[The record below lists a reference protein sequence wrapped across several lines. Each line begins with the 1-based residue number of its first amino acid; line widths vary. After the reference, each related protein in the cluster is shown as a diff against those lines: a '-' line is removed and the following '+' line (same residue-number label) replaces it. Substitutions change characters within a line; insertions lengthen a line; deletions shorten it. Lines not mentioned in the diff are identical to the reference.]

1 MDGSRSCKKW
11 WFFRNLTLKLSIA
24 PDSPWKIPGGL
35 IKEMAKF
42 PCSPLFQHSETLG
55 CSGPSLSK
63 VTFIGTMDPSN
74 RKGLEDSV
82 AKFLFHQLS
91 GIGSSFVWRVRAA
104 QPGRSPKQLVSMAEM
119 LQERRLFPQSLC
131 LHRANCSELDNMS
144 LQDRKKKQK
153 SSNGFRFPTKIMITV
168 LLFTY
173 CHYHF
178 PQELFGESQNWNTHT
193 HTFFFNKCLSPG
205 SPVFRCVPRAYT
217 TLTIPRFHGTTFTD
231 SFHAEASILDRGSW
245 WGKIGSFLQNHSK
258 NLWFHEVSPE
268 IAFKKKSLKTTT
280 WKSSDLCGKFA
291 FFSTKIWMQLGHGPG
306 IPGNFFLSL
315 FLPVGAMSHDLSLI
329 HRKKCL
335 QPKCNIF
342 VYIESK
348 RQITQKPEATFAS
361 CYVITWIQ
369 GSQAL
374 LKAFPTLWEVSI
386 PTCNGHHV
394 IFQSITD
401 CGKNYTPK
409 QADT

>member
-335 QPKCNIF
+335 QPKSIF
-342 VYIESK
+342 SFI
-348 RQITQKPEATFAS
+348 
-361 CYVITWIQ
+361 
-369 GSQAL
+369 
-374 LKAFPTLWEVSI
+374 
-386 PTCNGHHV
+386 
-394 IFQSITD
+394 
-401 CGKNYTPK
+401 
-409 QADT
+409 